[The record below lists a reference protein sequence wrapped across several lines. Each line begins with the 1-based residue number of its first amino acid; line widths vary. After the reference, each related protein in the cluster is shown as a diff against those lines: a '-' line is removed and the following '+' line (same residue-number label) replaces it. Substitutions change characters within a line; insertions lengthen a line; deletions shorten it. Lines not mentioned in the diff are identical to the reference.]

1 MLLPECALCLQTPSP
16 AARNQASLYKPV
28 GHGGGGGSHSSCSV
42 PRPASLDATRQR
54 ATSFSH
60 PFFRFVPRKHKN
72 HVSSGHRG
80 SSQSSSQLLFTYVLT
95 LISASACVCSFVYE
109 HGASVCVCVHGCAS
123 GTRVEVTVTAGPGPP
138 LSLLCQSSSTD
149 DRHEHLTFKEGSGV
163 SNSVP

>member
-1 MLLPECALCLQTPSP
+1 MAWCCYLSALSAFKLPALQPETRLLST
-16 AARNQASLYKPV
+16 SLW
-28 GHGGGGGSHSSCSV
+28 GAEREGGSHSSRSV

-80 SSQSSSQLLFTYVLT
+80 SSQSSSQLLFTYVLA

-109 HGASVCVCVHGCAS
+109 HGASVCVCMGVLVALVWRS
-123 GTRVEVTVTAGPGPP
+123 QSLRVPALLSRSCVKAGA
-138 LSLLCQSSSTD
+138 QMTD
-149 DRHEHLTFKEGSGV
+149 MSI
-163 SNSVP
+163 

>member
-1 MLLPECALCLQTPSP
+1 MLLPECVLCLQTPSP
-16 AARNQASLYKPV
+16 AARNQASFYKPV

-72 HVSSGHRG
+72 HVSSGHCG
-80 SSQSSSQLLFTYVLT
+80 SSQSSSQLLFTYVLA

-109 HGASVCVCVHGCAS
+109 HGASVCVCMGVLVALVWRS
-123 GTRVEVTVTAGPGPP
+123 QSLRVPAL
-138 LSLLCQSSSTD
+138 LSRSCVKAAAQMTD
-149 DRHEHLTFKEGSGV
+149 MSI
-163 SNSVP
+163 

>member
-80 SSQSSSQLLFTYVLT
+80 SSQSSSQLLFTYVLA

-109 HGASVCVCVHGCAS
+109 HGASVCVCMGVLVALVWRS
-123 GTRVEVTVTAGPGPP
+123 QSLRVPALLSRSCVKAGA
-138 LSLLCQSSSTD
+138 QMTD
-149 DRHEHLTFKEGSGV
+149 MSI
-163 SNSVP
+163 